1 MGTRGLFRFLAV
13 LCLLS
18 AFALRATADSSAI
31 AQGAK
36 ADGSAVLV
44 ENAWARATVEGQEG
58 TGAYL
63 EITAVRD
70 ARLVGVTSPL
80 AREGQVHE
88 MKSEGGRMTM
98 RRIDALELPAG
109 RKIALAPGHQHIML
123 LGLSRQVL
131 PGERLPLVLEIE
143 WKDGKRSRVP
153 VSAEVRPL
161 RQ

>member
-1 MGTRGLFRFLAV
+1 MRSFWGSWVLGTRGHFRFLAV
-13 LCLLS
+13 LCWLC
-18 AFALRATADSSAI
+18 AFAPWATADSSAI
-31 AQGAK
+31 
-36 ADGSAVLV
+36 LV

-63 EITAVRD
+63 EITAARD
-70 ARLVGVTSPL
+70 ARLVGVSSPL
-80 AREGQVHE
+80 AREAQVHE
-88 MKSEGGRMTM
+88 MKIEGGHMSM

-109 RKIALAPGHQHIML
+109 RKIALAPGRHHIML

-131 PGERLPLVLEIE
+131 AGERLPLELEIE
-143 WKDGKRSRVP
+143 WKDGRRTRVS